1 MSGIRIVTDSA
12 CDLTDEELTE
22 YGIEMVP
29 LTIRFGD
36 EEFVD
41 RVELSIAE
49 FYRRLAES
57 DHLPETSA
65 PAPGKFAEVF
75 QRLLDDGA
83 EAIVCINLS
92 AALSATMQA
101 AETAVKELEGDP
113 DIRVIDSRSITAGLG
128 AMVLAAA
135 QAAATGATADEIE
148 ALVEDLSAR
157 TRVYGVLDTL
167 ENLKKGGRIGNAQA
181 LLGSMLSIK
190 PALDLSSGEVEEAG
204 KVRTR
209 KKSLAWLRDK
219 VASETKIEKLA
230 IMHSMADDADTF
242 RDLLSEVTDVEDL
255 RVGPIGAVIG
265 THGGPGVM
273 GVAYV
278 LAP

>member
-219 VASETKIEKLA
+219 VASEAKIEKLA